1 MARAGMFQDNG
12 RETVTGDLLGLRLSG
27 KRNKVDA
34 EDQHGNWFELK
45 STSTTQVTTGRDI
58 SVKTIKEKWRKM
70 YWIVAKG
77 RQKRGGKFEI
87 SALFVVHPDDLDEWF
102 SKEEEELLKKEV
114 IFMRVLAYAKRA
126 GAPAAD
132 IDKTTAICKRGI
144 TPNNHKIPLRLFSQ
158 RGVQLDHQNPTNA
171 RQQLALFVQRRP
183 LSRRRRRPPRQTI

>member
-1 MARAGMFQDNG
+1 MFQDNG

-183 LSRRRRRPPRQTI
+183 LSRRRRRPPRQTR